1 MLRQTLEN
9 KTYRLISVLSSN
21 LPQQRALWH
30 HSSHT
35 ESLNTRPGCGFFQ
48 SSEERFNCVIPVH
61 APNALTG
68 PTTSP
73 ATPTSL
79 DILHLKWLTFNHL
92 LRKQKLLSDHK
103 QIKTVCEAN
112 KKKDMS
118 SKKLFYKRQR
128 DPYPV
133 QRTQKEKTM
142 EDSLKGARNRMR
154 YLNLSAHTQ
163 PSLSLLLK

>member
-1 MLRQTLEN
+1 MYQITVISPLPPPPHFIHFLFYMFRQTLEN

-48 SSEERFNCVIPVH
+48 SSEERFNRVIPVH
-61 APNALTG
+61 VPNALTG

-79 DILHLKWLTFNHL
+79 DILYLKWLTFNVL

-103 QIKTVCEAN
+103 QIKKTVCKAN
-112 KKKDMS
+112 KKKGYV
-118 SKKLFYKRQR
+118 F
-128 DPYPV
+128 
-133 QRTQKEKTM
+133 QKAV
-142 EDSLKGARNRMR
+142 L
-154 YLNLSAHTQ
+154 
-163 PSLSLLLK
+163 